1 MALGDSTAARDL
13 SQGAMAFLNRQ
24 NFSFPPDHGARIVS
38 TILLDDALAAE
49 WKAELEEVRNT
60 MLGLRKQ
67 LASELRDLSGSDR
80 FDFIQHHRG
89 MFSRLGATPE
99 QVAKLKSDA
108 AIYMVGD
115 SRLNIAG
122 LNSDTVPVLARAII
136 DAGI

>member
-1 MALGDSTAARDL
+1 MAY
-13 SQGAMAFLNRQ
+13 LNRQ
-24 NFSFPPDHGARIVS
+24 TYSFPPDHGARIVS
-38 TILLDDALAAE
+38 TILTDDALRADWA
-49 WKAELEEVRNT
+49 AELEEVRNT
-60 MLGLRKQ
+60 MLGLRSQ

-80 FDFIQHHRG
+80 FDFIGQHRG

-99 QVAKLKSDA
+99 QVRRIKEDN

-122 LNSDTVPVLARAII
+122 LNQHTVPVLARAII